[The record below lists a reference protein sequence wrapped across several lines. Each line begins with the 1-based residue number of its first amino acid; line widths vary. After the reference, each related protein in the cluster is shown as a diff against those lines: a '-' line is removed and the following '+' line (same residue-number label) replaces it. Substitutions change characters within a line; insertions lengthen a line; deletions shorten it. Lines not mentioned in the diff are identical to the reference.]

1 MFSGLNVFFLHFDG
15 FSARLLFE
23 NQLLTVFNSESN
35 VSLMCSNFLLAK
47 YNWLSSAYE
56 HAYDHIDC
64 FC

>member
-1 MFSGLNVFFLHFDG
+1 MFSGLNVFLHFDG
-15 FSARLLFE
+15 FSVRLLFE

-35 VSLMCSNFLLAK
+35 VSLMCSNFLLRAK
-47 YNWLSSAYE
+47 YSWLPSAYE